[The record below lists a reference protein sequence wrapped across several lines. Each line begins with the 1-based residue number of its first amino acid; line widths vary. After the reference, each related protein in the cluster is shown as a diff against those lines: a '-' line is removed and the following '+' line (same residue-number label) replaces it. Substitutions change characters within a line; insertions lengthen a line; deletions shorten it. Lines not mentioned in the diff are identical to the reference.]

1 MANRIPAHSA
11 APPTHQLDDPCA
23 AAPRRFRRRPPHGPR
38 RGLLLAV
45 AGYGTAAATTLLP
58 LVVAG
63 SVAGGFGSGTA
74 TAVAASGI
82 DG

>member
-1 MANRIPAHSA
+1 M
-11 APPTHQLDDPCA
+11 
-23 AAPRRFRRRPPHGPR
+23 
-38 RGLLLAV
+38 

-63 SVAGGFGSGTA
+63 AVAGGFGSGTA